1 MTTDAAFH
9 GLTFLVVDDDEDTR
23 DGFAALLEYQGAAV
37 LVAADGD
44 EALACLRV
52 VRPDIVITD
61 INMPGRDGIAL
72 LRAIRETETIAQ
84 LPVIAATGV
93 ADLADTMWSAGFDD
107 VLLKPVKAEAL
118 KRAVVQLSSERVS
131 ATG

>member
-23 DGFAALLEYQGAAV
+23 DAFAALLEYQGAAV

-72 LRAIRETETIAQ
+72 LHAIRETDTTAQ

-93 ADLADTMWSAGFDD
+93 ADLADRMWSAGFDD

-118 KRAVVQLSSERVS
+118 KRAVVRLSSERVS